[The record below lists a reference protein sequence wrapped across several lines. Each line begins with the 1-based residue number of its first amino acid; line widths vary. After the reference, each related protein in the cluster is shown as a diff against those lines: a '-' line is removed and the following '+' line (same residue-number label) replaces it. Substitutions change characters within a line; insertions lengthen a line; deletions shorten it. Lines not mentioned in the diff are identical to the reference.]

1 MKPVLKWM
9 PLVLCSSLV
18 LSGCGLFQDGYYYD
32 RNDEYQNAKM
42 TQPLDLPASR
52 NQVRYQDSM
61 PVPQADSDFAST
73 EAMDDAPRPQP
84 AARTA

>member
-32 RNDEYQNAKM
+32 RNDEYQ
-42 TQPLDLPASR
+42 LSLIHI
-52 NQVRYQDSM
+52 
-61 PVPQADSDFAST
+61 
-73 EAMDDAPRPQP
+73 
-84 AARTA
+84 

>member
-18 LSGCGLFQDGYYYD
+18 LSGCGLFKDGYYYD

-52 NQVRYQDSM
+52 NQVLYQDSM

-73 EAMDDAPRPQP
+73 EAMD
-84 AARTA
+84 